1 MVLNC
6 CWGTCAATGCYGV
19 SRRCSLCSIVRDRD
33 GRRSLFSVSELIVV
47 RAEVWA
53 GCSITLEK
61 SLLRLMTLISF
72 IDLFETLPTK
82 LFCEEGGFYPGA
94 TCEVAH

>member
-6 CWGTCAATGCYGV
+6 CWAACAATGCYGV

-47 RAEVWA
+47 RAEV
-53 GCSITLEK
+53 
-61 SLLRLMTLISF
+61 
-72 IDLFETLPTK
+72 
-82 LFCEEGGFYPGA
+82 
-94 TCEVAH
+94 